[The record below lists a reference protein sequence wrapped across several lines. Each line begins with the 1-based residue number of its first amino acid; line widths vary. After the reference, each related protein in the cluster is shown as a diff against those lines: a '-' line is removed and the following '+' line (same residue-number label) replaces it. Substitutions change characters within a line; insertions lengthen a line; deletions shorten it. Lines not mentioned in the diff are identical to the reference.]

1 MFEEKILKNII
12 LKNAKIID
20 INKVVFDKNLSFESD
35 LGMDSIG
42 LVEMIVEIEKKF
54 EFEFDYDNL
63 SNVIITYG
71 ALKKYVV
78 ENCKED

>member
-63 SNVIITYG
+63 SNVINIYG
-71 ALKKYVV
+71 ALKKYVE

>member
-71 ALKKYVV
+71 ALKKYVE

>member
-1 MFEEKILKNII
+1 MKNII

-71 ALKKYVV
+71 ALKKYVE

>member
-20 INKVVFDKNLSFESD
+20 
-35 LGMDSIG
+35 
-42 LVEMIVEIEKKF
+42 EKKF

-63 SNVIITYG
+63 SNVINTYG
-71 ALKKYVV
+71 ALKKYVE

>member
-1 MFEEKILKNII
+1 
-12 LKNAKIID
+12 
-20 INKVVFDKNLSFESD
+20 
-35 LGMDSIG
+35 MDSIG

-63 SNVIITYG
+63 SNVINTYG
-71 ALKKYVV
+71 ALKKYVE

>member
-1 MFEEKILKNII
+1 
-12 LKNAKIID
+12 
-20 INKVVFDKNLSFESD
+20 
-35 LGMDSIG
+35 MDSIG

-71 ALKKYVV
+71 ALKKYVE

>member
-20 INKVVFDKNLSFESD
+20 INKVVFDKNFSFESD

-63 SNVIITYG
+63 SNVINTYG
-71 ALKKYVV
+71 ALKKYVE

>member
-63 SNVIITYG
+63 NNVINTYG
-71 ALKKYVV
+71 ALKKYVE

>member
-42 LVEMIVEIEKKF
+42 LVEMVVEIEKKF

-71 ALKKYVV
+71 ALKKYVE

>member
-1 MFEEKILKNII
+1 MFEENILKNII

-63 SNVIITYG
+63 SNVINTYG
-71 ALKKYVV
+71 ALKKYVE

>member
-63 SNVIITYG
+63 SNVINTYG
-71 ALKKYVV
+71 ALKKYVE

>member
-1 MFEEKILKNII
+1 MIKGV
-12 LKNAKIID
+12 
-20 INKVVFDKNLSFESD
+20 NKVVFDKNLSFESD

-63 SNVIITYG
+63 SNVINTYG
-71 ALKKYVV
+71 ALKKYVE

>member
-42 LVEMIVEIEKKF
+42 LVEMIVEIEKSL
-54 EFEFDYDNL
+54 NL
-63 SNVIITYG
+63 NLTMII
-71 ALKKYVV
+71 
-78 ENCKED
+78 

>member
-42 LVEMIVEIEKKF
+42 LVEMIVEIEKNF

-71 ALKKYVV
+71 ALKKYVE

>member
-1 MFEEKILKNII
+1 MIVEKILKNII

-71 ALKKYVV
+71 ALKKYVE

>member
-1 MFEEKILKNII
+1 MFEEKILKSII

-63 SNVIITYG
+63 SNVINTYG
-71 ALKKYVV
+71 ALKKYVE